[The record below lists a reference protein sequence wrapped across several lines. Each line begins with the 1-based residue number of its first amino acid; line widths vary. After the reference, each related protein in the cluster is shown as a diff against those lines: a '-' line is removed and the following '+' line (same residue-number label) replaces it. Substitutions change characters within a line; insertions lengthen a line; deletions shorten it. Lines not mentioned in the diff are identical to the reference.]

1 MESLLQYNIGW
12 LVLYV
17 VCLQISSR
25 AEHLIHTYS
34 LPLQIMTNKKI
45 PVVSFIFFLMVAVS
59 VSSFSTTCLPHTTLQ
74 SNRASFSTWKLFSA
88 MERLHDPSTNA
99 YGRVEHV
106 YSLSEIDRITQKITD
121 DEWTALG
128 SVIAETMLETIL
140 EVGDDVLTQRGWVE
154 RMSVTN
160 KVSSCIHM
168 HKSLGRK
175 VAYIIIMH
183 ICS

>member
-1 MESLLQYNIGW
+1 
-12 LVLYV
+12 
-17 VCLQISSR
+17 
-25 AEHLIHTYS
+25 
-34 LPLQIMTNKKI
+34 MTNKKI
-45 PVVSFIFFLMVAVS
+45 PVVSFIFFLMVVAS
-59 VSSFSTTCLPHTTLQ
+59 VSSFSPTCLHITTLQ
-74 SNRASFSTWKLFSA
+74 SNRASFSTLKLFSA

-121 DEWTALG
+121 DEWAALG

-160 KVSSCIHM
+160 KIAEEVSTGVKKALYQI
-168 HKSLGRK
+168 RND
-175 VAYIIIMH
+175 
-183 ICS
+183 